1 MKITA
6 KAWLEY
12 ITGAS
17 SISQKAIDLMQ
28 AWIDKNGTEDR
39 DKLIEYANA
48 LVQHYGQASG
58 ALSCKMYEATAEAQ
72 GVTVQTA
79 EIAALPEYEAVG
91 KAVNGTLKQSQNV
104 ADTVGRL
111 VKQVGAD
118 TTLKNGRRDGAE
130 WAWVPHGDTCAFCI
144 TLASRG
150 WQKMSWE
157 ALKGN
162 HAEHIHANCDC
173 EYAIRFDGKST
184 VEGYDPDKYLEM
196 YYGAQGS
203 SSEERVKALRRQ
215 LYAKKNG
222 LKLDDKGYAIR
233 KSNTIHKKI
242 KNVDSELADL
252 KNEFLKETDG
262 YSYEEW
268 YNDFETIADGFDG
281 DVEDPDCMRL
291 SDIDKKIKA
300 AEQNR
305 RNLLKEKPKR
315 TQLDTGYLGKVPD
328 NELNAFNKKALQQIK
343 EDTGLDENEAKK
355 IQDSLLK
362 YFGGDY
368 EAILSGKSG
377 DLNSISHA
385 IDLMPTY
392 DGSVYRGLTLT
403 REDASALL
411 NMKEG
416 DRIPQ
421 KSNIS
426 SWSSDFRVANSF
438 GGLSDYERTS
448 IILECDDNITG
459 VGVQHLSKFGTREAE
474 VLSNANY
481 EVIDISIQN
490 KYDYLATHKEYL
502 YFEDDLETMSEEL
515 KENVVCKI
523 KVREIS

>member
-28 AWIDKNGTEDR
+28 AWIDKNGTYDR

-196 YYGAQGS
+196 YNSAKGNDSQA
-203 SSEERVKALRRQ
+203 KINALRRANYAKNKDSINARKRE
-215 LYAKKNG
+215 LYASKKQPLNSLITN
-222 LKLDDKGYAIR
+222 LKDEYVIKSVGSKLNNYDIMDLTTGEMYHFAEGTKLQNKEVFAGKGSKKEYRNAAKYADKYGGVVDEWQHVKAEAVLETVDGEIPAEVHW
-233 KSNTIHKKI
+233 SQCEGIGKK
-242 KNVDSELADL
+242 
-252 KNEFLKETDG
+252 
-262 YSYEEW
+262 
-268 YNDFETIADGFDG
+268 DFF
-281 DVEDPDCMRL
+281 V
-291 SDIDKKIKA
+291 
-300 AEQNR
+300 
-305 RNLLKEKPKR
+305 KR
-315 TQLDTGYLGKVPD
+315 W
-328 NELNAFNKKALQQIK
+328 
-343 EDTGLDENEAKK
+343 LDE
-355 IQDSLLK
+355 S
-362 YFGGDY
+362 
-368 EAILSGKSG
+368 
-377 DLNSISHA
+377 
-385 IDLMPTY
+385 
-392 DGSVYRGLTLT
+392 
-403 REDASALL
+403 
-411 NMKEG
+411 
-416 DRIPQ
+416 
-421 KSNIS
+421 
-426 SWSSDFRVANSF
+426 
-438 GGLSDYERTS
+438 
-448 IILECDDNITG
+448 
-459 VGVQHLSKFGTREAE
+459 
-474 VLSNANY
+474 
-481 EVIDISIQN
+481 
-490 KYDYLATHKEYL
+490 
-502 YFEDDLETMSEEL
+502 
-515 KENVVCKI
+515 
-523 KVREIS
+523 